1 MEKTP
6 NTAKFSL
13 YVSPYIVAN
22 QGGRYTKHI
31 YIGSQRVVSK
41 IGDFDSYGSD
51 PRRIQYAGSE
61 TDGLSVDY
69 KGKYTQQL
77 QVIKDNYATFA
88 VPYNGEDNN
97 DYVDGKGFCC
107 NDDSLEAAQALVM
120 ARAMKNNFQEAT
132 HTRRCSSTTIQ
143 TTWVAVK

>member
-1 MEKTP
+1 M
-6 NTAKFSL
+6 N
-13 YVSPYIVAN
+13 
-22 QGGRYTKHI
+22 RY
-31 YIGSQRVVSK
+31 
-41 IGDFDSYGSD
+41 FDSYGSD

-61 TDGLSVDY
+61 TYGFSVDY
-69 KGKYTQQL
+69 KQKYVQQL